1 FYSCT
6 DKACESR
13 SLKRSGRPVVIVL
26 GSGPIRIGQGI
37 EFDYSSVHCVWTLRR
52 IGYDV
57 VIINNNPETVST
69 DYDTADR
76 LYFEPLTPEDVMNVI
91 AVEKPVG
98 VVVAFG
104 GQTAIKLTQFLDSQG
119 IRILGTSA
127 ESIDIAEDRER
138 FDELLEQFSIR
149 RPRGMGV
156 RTMEEAVAAAEGLGY
171 PVLLRP
177 SYVIGGQNM
186 TISRNRKHTVD
197 YMTRILSGGIENPVL
212 VDQYLPGIEL
222 EVDVI
227 SDGKDV
233 LIPGIMEHIE
243 RAGVHSGD
251 SIAVYPPFNLT
262 EKFQEKICDISTKLA
277 LALGTKGLVNI
288 QYLIYDNELYVIEVN
303 PRASRTIPYISKV
316 TGVPMVDLA
325 SRVMLDE
332 PLKDL
337 GYGTGLYPVPPY
349 CAIKVP
355 VFSFEKL
362 NDADSILGPEMKS
375 TGEVLGIGITKAEAL
390 FKGLSA
396 AGFHLPT
403 AREKD
408 HTGVL
413 LSVEDEDFPDA
424 IAVAKRCYD
433 QGISV
438 YATKDT
444 ARAISA
450 VGIHVTPVADP
461 KISDEIIGLMEGGEV
476 NYIIYTGAVKDDTV
490 GDYTVLH
497 RKAMVLGIPCM
508 TSLDT
513 ANALMDILGSR
524 FTLQNT
530 ELVDIN
536 HMRH

>member
-1 FYSCT
+1 M
-6 DKACESR
+6 
-13 SLKRSGRPVVIVL
+13 
-26 GSGPIRIGQGI
+26 
-37 EFDYSSVHCVWTLRR
+37 WTLRR

-91 AVEKPVG
+91 AVENPVG

-138 FDELLEQFSIR
+138 FDELLEQFNIR

-227 SDGKDV
+227 SDGRDV

-337 GYGTGLYPVPPY
+337 GYGTGLYPAPPY

-403 AREKD
+403 VREKE

-444 ARAISA
+444 ARAISMSLPWP
-450 VGIHVTPVADP
+450 IRR
-461 KISDEIIGLMEGGEV
+461 S
-476 NYIIYTGAVKDDTV
+476 
-490 GDYTVLH
+490 
-497 RKAMVLGIPCM
+497 AMR
-508 TSLDT
+508 SS
-513 ANALMDILGSR
+513 A
-524 FTLQNT
+524 
-530 ELVDIN
+530 
-536 HMRH
+536 